1 MSVKCI
7 MTEKPTWPD
16 VLSERKSSDASS
28 LVELMSRLTMWVTA
42 FFSAVFGVLVTGADS
57 TSARVHSAIA
67 VLCRNSLLCLLT
79 SPWHDIL
86 CSFRCPRVTYC
97 GH

>member
-28 LVELMSRLTMWVTA
+28 LVELMSRLTIIIIIIIIIY
-42 FFSAVFGVLVTGADS
+42 FFRTLVKRYS
-57 TSARVHSAIA
+57 
-67 VLCRNSLLCLLT
+67 SL
-79 SPWHDIL
+79 S
-86 CSFRCPRVTYC
+86 
-97 GH
+97 